1 MSDIFKI
8 LALGLLGITFLNG
21 CEAAPPEPDLQIE
34 TPVEVEAPVEVTV
47 DAFPLFDGSR
57 NVLSF
62 ADALDTVL
70 PSVVRVG
77 NLKRNSEGV
86 LVQVGIGSG
95 AVIDAGKGY
104 ILTNAHVVEG
114 GDDFLITIP
123 DGRVVSALLVGIDTP
138 TDIAVLQA
146 DDLRVDAVS
155 IGDSDTLRVG
165 DLVFAVG
172 YPLGLQESLSL
183 GIISGLGRSDS
194 NASLQNF
201 IQTDAAINSGNS
213 GGPLLD
219 SRGYLIGV
227 NAAIVSSGG
236 GNLGIAYSIPS
247 NLAIQVVNQLTT
259 HGEVR
264 RGAIGVEITNVSE
277 TASEKVGRHDWDGAL
292 VASVRSESAAEK
304 AGLQAG
310 DVIVG
315 FDGRKVKTPSAFR
328 AWVGVAEL
336 GKPHTLT
343 YVRNNGIET
352 TVEIQIIGF
361 KAPTIESLEQ
371 LGAFVR
377 PISAED
383 NVSSDIQGV
392 YVSRIQQDS
401 PAEHAGLQVGD
412 VINKINRE
420 LVTSKHICDRLV
432 SESKGRAHLLVYRH
446 GTTLPIIIEP

>member
-1 MSDIFKI
+1 MVQIIMLDIFKI
-8 LALGLLGITFLNG
+8 LTFWLLAITFLSG
-21 CEAAPPEPDLQIE
+21 CEAAPPEP
-34 TPVEVEAPVEVTV
+34 TPQLDTPVEVTV
-47 DAFPLFDGSR
+47 DAFPLFDSSR

-77 NLKRNSEGV
+77 NLQRNSEGV

-95 AVIDAGKGY
+95 VVIDAGRGY

-146 DDLRVDAVS
+146 DDMRVGAVS
-155 IGDSDTLRVG
+155 IGDSDRLRVG

-277 TASEKVGRHDWDGAL
+277 TASEKVGLNHWDGAL
-292 VASVRSESAAEK
+292 IASVRSDSAAAK
-304 AGLQAG
+304 AGLQVG
-310 DVIVG
+310 DVIIG

-336 GKPHTLT
+336 ERPYSLT

-352 TVEIQIIGF
+352 TVEIQVTGF

-377 PISAED
+377 PVNAED
-383 NVSSDIQGV
+383 NVPSDIQGV
-392 YVSRIQQDS
+392 YVFRVETGSA
-401 PAEHAGLQVGD
+401 AERAGLQVGD
-412 VINKINRE
+412 VINKINSE

-432 SESKGRAHLLVYRH
+432 SESKGRARLLVYRQ
-446 GTTLPIIIEP
+446 GTSLPIIIEP

>member
-1 MSDIFKI
+1 MLDIFKI
-8 LALGLLGITFLNG
+8 LALGFLAITGLNG
-21 CEAAPPEPDLQIE
+21 CEAAPPEPAPQI
-34 TPVEVEAPVEVTV
+34 EAPVEVTV
-47 DAFPLFDGSR
+47 DAFPLFDSSR

-62 ADALDTVL
+62 ADALDMVL

-77 NLKRNSEGV
+77 NLKRNADGV

-95 AVIDAGKGY
+95 AVFDAANGY

-114 GDDFLITIP
+114 GDDYLITIP
-123 DGRVVSALLVGIDTP
+123 DGRVVTARLIGIDAP

-146 DDLRVDAVS
+146 DDLRVEAVS
-155 IGDSDTLRVG
+155 IGDSDRLRVG

-183 GIISGLGRSDS
+183 GIISGLGISDS
-194 NASLQNF
+194 DASLQNF
-201 IQTDAAINSGNS
+201 IQTDAAINTGNS

-247 NLAIQVVNQLTT
+247 NLAMQVTDQLVA

-264 RGAIGVEITNVSE
+264 RGAIGVEITKVSE
-277 TASEKVGRHDWDGAL
+277 KASEKVGINHWDGAL
-292 VASVRSESAAEK
+292 VASVRSDSAAEK
-304 AGLQAG
+304 AGLQAD
-310 DVIVG
+310 DVIIA

-336 GKPHTLT
+336 ERPYTLT
-343 YVRNNGIET
+343 YVRSNGLET
-352 TVEIQIIGF
+352 TVQIQVTGF
-361 KAPTIESLEQ
+361 KPPTIESLEQ

-377 PISAED
+377 PVSAED
-383 NVSSDIQGV
+383 NLPADIQGV
-392 YVSRIQQDS
+392 YVSRVETDS
-401 PAEHAGLQVGD
+401 PADRAGLQVGD
-412 VINKINRE
+412 VIHKINRE
-420 LVTSKHICDRLV
+420 LIDSVHICDRLV
-432 SESKGRAHLLVYRH
+432 RESKGRASLLIYRA
-446 GTTLPIIIEP
+446 GTQMPLIIEP